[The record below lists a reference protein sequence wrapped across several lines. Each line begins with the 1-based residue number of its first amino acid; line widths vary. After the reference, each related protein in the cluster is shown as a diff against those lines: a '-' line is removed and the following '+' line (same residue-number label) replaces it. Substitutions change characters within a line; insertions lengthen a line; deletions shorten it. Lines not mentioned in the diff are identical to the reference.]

1 MFKRKKSKKTQKET
15 PVVEEVT
22 IEVEAPKKKATKVKK
37 EVVQP
42 ESNKPQSFRSLAAAK
57 KYAKENGGKVIEK
70 GRFYVR

>member
-1 MFKRKKSKKTQKET
+1 MFKRKKSKKTQ
-15 PVVEEVT
+15 EEVT

-42 ESNKPQSFRSLAAAK
+42 QSFRSLRAAK

>member
-1 MFKRKKSKKTQKET
+1 MFKRKKSKKTQEET

-37 EVVQP
+37 EAVQ
-42 ESNKPQSFRSLAAAK
+42 PQSFRSLRAAK

>member
-1 MFKRKKSKKTQKET
+1 MFKRKKSKKTQEET

-42 ESNKPQSFRSLAAAK
+42 QSFRSLRAAK

>member
-1 MFKRKKSKKTQKET
+1 MFKRKKSKKTQEET

-42 ESNKPQSFRSLAAAK
+42 QSFRSLRAAK
-57 KYAKENGGKVIEK
+57 EYAKENGGKVIEK

>member
-1 MFKRKKSKKTQKET
+1 MFKRKKSKKTQEET

-22 IEVEAPKKKATKVKK
+22 IEVEAPKKKATKAKK

-42 ESNKPQSFRSLAAAK
+42 QSFRSLRAAK